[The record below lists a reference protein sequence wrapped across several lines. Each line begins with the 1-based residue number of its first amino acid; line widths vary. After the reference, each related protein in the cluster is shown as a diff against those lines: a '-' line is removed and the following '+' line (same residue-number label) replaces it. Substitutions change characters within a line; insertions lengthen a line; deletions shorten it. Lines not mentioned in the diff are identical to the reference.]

1 MPLFLLDILPRALQA
16 QQSYLSPEQEAE
28 LNTLQ
33 LWFLSGASLLL
44 VFLVLWQILAGNRRG
59 RMEAAIRREQEES
72 RAAIQSSQEQARR
85 QAEAMVKEAELKA
98 KEVLVAAREAGEKE
112 KEKERGELR
121 HQAERLQARED
132 SLERRLA
139 LLQDRLEELDRRG
152 DAFKEADLKLQG
164 ERQELEE
171 ARKALQEERA
181 RLAGTSVEEARQAL
195 LEELR
200 QEMVGERAALV
211 RQQQEEGRQLLTAQG
226 RELLLASMERCA
238 STLVSEAATSTIALP
253 NEEMKGRIIGKDGR
267 NIRALEAATGTSI
280 LVDEAPQTVVVS
292 CFDPLRREVARRAL
306 EKLVDDGRIHPSRV
320 EELVETIRQEL
331 EEQMRQKGEEAAQ
344 RLSLVLPDK
353 LQDLLG
359 RLEYRHS
366 FSQNVLQ
373 HSLEVG
379 ALAGM
384 LAAEMGLS
392 QEQARRAGL
401 LHDIGKAL
409 PSEGPGSHAFQGAE
423 LLRSVGEDPVV
434 VNAVA
439 AHHNEVPVASG
450 IGVIV
455 QVCDAISASRPGA
468 RSESTELF
476 LRRLEALERI
486 GGSFAGVLSCH
497 VLQAGREIRALVQP
511 QEVSQEEAQLLAREM
526 ARRIQAEVRYPGQI
540 RVTVIRE
547 TRAVEYAC

>member
-1 MPLFLLDILPRALQA
+1 MPFFLLDIIPRALQA

-44 VFLVLWQILAGNRRG
+44 VFLVLWQILSGNRRS
-59 RMEAAIRREQEES
+59 RMEEAIRREQEEA
-72 RAAIQSSQEQARR
+72 RATIQSSQEQAKV
-85 QAEAMVKEAELKA
+85 QAEAIVKEAELKA
-98 KEVLVAAREAGEKE
+98 KEALMAVREEGEREKE
-112 KEKERGELR
+112 KNRAELR
-121 HQAERLQARED
+121 LQAERLSARED
-132 SLERRLA
+132 SLEQRLE
-139 LLQDRLEELDRRG
+139 LLQERLEEMDRRS
-152 DAFKEADLKLQG
+152 DAFKEADRKLQAD
-164 ERQELEE
+164 RQSLEE
-171 ARKALQEERA
+171 ARKVLQEERA
-181 RLAGTSVEEARQAL
+181 RLAGTSLEEARREL

-200 QEMVGERAALV
+200 REMTAERAALV
-211 RQQQEEGRQLLTAQG
+211 RQQQEEGRQILLEQG
-226 RELLLASMERCA
+226 REILLASMERCA
-238 STLVSEAATSTIALP
+238 PTLAQEDATSTISLP

-267 NIRALEAATGTSI
+267 NIRALEAATGTTI
-280 LVDEAPQTVVVS
+280 LVDEAPQTVVIS

-320 EELVETIRQEL
+320 EELAEIIRQEL
-331 EEQMRQKGEEAAQ
+331 QEQMRQKGEEAAQ
-344 RLSLVLPDK
+344 RLSLVLPEK
-353 LQDLLG
+353 LLDVLG

-379 ALAGM
+379 TLAGM
-384 LAAEMGLS
+384 LAAEMGLP

-409 PSEGPGSHAFQGAE
+409 PSEGPGGHASLGAE
-423 LLRSVGEDPVV
+423 LLRSLGEDPVV

-439 AHHNEVPVASG
+439 AHHNEVPMESG
-450 IGVIV
+450 IAVIV
-455 QVCDAISASRPGA
+455 QVCDAVSASRPGA
-468 RSESTELF
+468 RSETTELF

-486 GGSFAGVLSCH
+486 GSSFAGVESCH
-497 VLQAGREIRALVQP
+497 VLQAGREIRVLVRP
-511 QEVSQEEAQLLAREM
+511 QEVSQEQSQLLAREM

>member
-1 MPLFLLDILPRALQA
+1 MPLFILDIIPRALQA

-59 RMEAAIRREQEES
+59 RVEEAIRREQEDA
-72 RAAIQSSQEQARR
+72 RAAIQSSQEQAKN
-85 QAEAMVKEAELKA
+85 QADAILKEAQLKA
-98 KEVLVAAREAGEKE
+98 KEALMAAREEGEKE
-112 KEKERGELR
+112 KEKARAEFRL
-121 HQAERLQARED
+121 QSERLNARED
-132 SLERRLA
+132 SLESRLQ
-139 LLQDRLEELDRRG
+139 LLQERLEELDRRG
-152 DAFKEADLKLQG
+152 DAFKEADRRLQE
-164 ERQELEE
+164 ERQGLEE
-171 ARKALQEERA
+171 ARKSLQEERA
-181 RLAGTSVEEARQAL
+181 RLAGTSVEEARRAL

-200 QEMVGERAALV
+200 REMTAERAVLV
-211 RQQQEEGRQLLTAQG
+211 RRQQEEGRQLLTEQG
-226 RELLLASMERCA
+226 REILLASMERCA
-238 STLVSEAATSTIALP
+238 STLAQEDATSTIALP

-280 LVDEAPQTVVVS
+280 LVDEAPQTVVIS
-292 CFDPLRREVARRAL
+292 CFDPLRREVARRVL

-331 EEQMRQKGEEAAQ
+331 QERMRQKGEEAAQ
-344 RLSLVLPDK
+344 RLSLVLPEK
-353 LQDLLG
+353 LLDVLG

-379 ALAGM
+379 TLAGM

-409 PSEGPGSHAFQGAE
+409 PPEGPGGHAALGAE

-439 AHHNEVPVASG
+439 AHHNEVPMESG
-450 IGVIV
+450 IAVIV
-455 QVCDAISASRPGA
+455 QVCDAVSAARPGA
-468 RSESTELF
+468 RSETTELF

-486 GGSFAGVLSCH
+486 GGSFAGVESCH
-497 VLQAGREIRALVQP
+497 VLQAGREIRVLVQP
-511 QEVSQEEAQLLAREM
+511 QEVSQEQSQLLAREL